1 MACPTDVR
9 SLFKDMPSREKAL
22 EAQKANLLRF
32 VSDNAQEY
40 DALPYD
46 PFTRQRSRK
55 FGVQTAIV
63 ASSLPGCV
71 GLRGVA
77 LVDELI
83 TQEKE
88 KAICYYPGLLI
99 TERLHAKFSRQYYC
113 PTSLELQA
121 LTYQEPDESA
131 AHPLLIIGD
140 PTSHGAIINDGVRS
154 HQRGKR
160 I

>member
-1 MACPTDVR
+1 
-9 SLFKDMPSREKAL
+9 MPSREQAL

-32 VSDNAQEY
+32 VRDNAQEY
-40 DALPYD
+40 DALPYE
-46 PFTRQRSRK
+46 PFTRQRSGK

-63 ASSLPGCV
+63 VSSVPGCV

-77 LVDELI
+77 LVNELS

-99 TERLHAKFSRQYYC
+99 TEKLHAKFSKQYYC

-121 LTYQEPDESA
+121 LTYREPDESNA
-131 AHPLLIIGD
+131 RPLLIVGD

-154 HQRGKR
+154 QQRGEY